1 MIQLR
6 PIYAPQKSV
15 PVPAKIEKPA
25 SVERFN
31 GDKKL
36 KKRAADLAWQ
46 MNFAKMKLNHWH
58 DIDNLDWAALEALFE
73 DARSG
78 FERLEPR

>member
-1 MIQLR
+1 LLPR
-6 PIYAPQKSV
+6 KNKGATRTF
-15 PVPAKIEKPA
+15 EKPA